1 MHLTDTPAPGRKL
14 RRAAAVLALAA
25 ALAACS
31 SGSGSG
37 GGQHAAPVT
46 GVTEVS
52 MHNLKFDPPAI
63 QVPVGTTVTWRF
75 TDGSVPHNVKG
86 DGFSSPTQSRG
97 TFTHKFD
104 RAGTFQYRCTLH
116 ARMTG
121 EVVVQ

>member
-1 MHLTDTPAPGRKL
+1 MHPTGTPVRRRGL
-14 RRAAAVLALAA
+14 RRAAAVLAVAT

-37 GGQHAAPVT
+37 GGQNAAPVT

-86 DGFSSPTQSRG
+86 DGLSSPTQSRG

-116 ARMTG
+116 AAMTG
-121 EVVVQ
+121 EVVVK